1 MSDRQLDELFGEGE
15 GTPVPRTGRVNLLLA
30 VGLVLAAAGLACS
43 SAPGGLLVLAAYA
56 VSETDARRV
65 ENGYLPADAAA
76 TVKRTQQHVF
86 AGIVVVLALFAV
98 QAALLCGGVY
108 DVLWGELLMWV
119 GERSGR

>member
-1 MSDRQLDELFGEGE
+1 MSERDVDELFGEGA
-15 GTPVPRTGRVNLLLA
+15 GAPAPRTGRVNLLLA

-43 SAPGGLLVLAAYA
+43 SAPGGLVVLAAYA

-76 TVKRTQQHVF
+76 TVKRTQQRVF
-86 AGIVVVLALFAV
+86 AAILAVLVLFGV

-108 DVLWGELLMWV
+108 DVLWGELVAWV
-119 GERSGR
+119 GDRTGG